1 MWWEP
6 FTFKEAEW
14 YCWRLAGS
22 EIFIRRQGKTWQSY
36 YKRVRWE
43 KRSTSCSGPVEEEP
57 VSHENLQSDIINRR
71 TAALRPCLPEKP
83 FLLRLGG
90 VKFFPGM
97 KLALDLKLPPHLNL
111 IAETSKGSH
120 DHIFS
125 FIPFGLKETWYGKN
139 TMDGF
144 FCYSLPID
152 AVEGTIGE
160 AAEMPAEIPM
170 DHAVSLAIHFRLLI
184 HSQAKTVLELDKIP
198 FYSAGL
204 AVYEK
209 NGALTSDTAHID
221 VLEND
226 FRMTVVSAK
235 SEGCSLLAHG
245 QKQEP
250 RHVYQGTQII
260 KNLAGL

>member
-6 FTFKEAEW
+6 FTFKETAW

-22 EIFIRRQGKTWQSY
+22 EIFIRRDGRSWQSY
-36 YKRVRWE
+36 YKRIRWE
-43 KRSTSCSGPVEEEP
+43 KRNALCSGPAEEEP
-57 VSHENLQSDIINRR
+57 AFQENPQSDIINRR

-83 FLLRLGG
+83 FLLGLGG
-90 VKFFPGM
+90 IELFPGM
-97 KLALDLKLPPHLNL
+97 KLALNLKLPPHLNL
-111 IAETSKGSH
+111 IAEKSKGSH

-125 FIPFGLKETWYGKN
+125 FIPFELKETWYGKD

-144 FCYSLPID
+144 FCNSLPINAD
-152 AVEGTIGE
+152 AKTIEE
-160 AAEMPAEIPM
+160 ATEMPV
-170 DHAVSLAIHFRLLI
+170 DHAASLVIHCRLLI

-209 NGALTSDTAHID
+209 NGALVSDTAHIEA
-221 VLEND
+221 LENND
-226 FRMTVVSAK
+226 FRMTVVSTK
-235 SEGCSLLAHG
+235 SEGHSLLSHG
-245 QKQEP
+245 QKQE
-250 RHVYQGTQII
+250 RHLYQGTQII